1 MSDYAIPKASQVPW
15 YELDSTVTPRP
26 VNPMGAKGAGEA
38 GTIASTPAVG
48 KCGRR
53 CGAPS
58 RCRQYPNADDPGA
71 YLGGDERG
79 EIAAYWTRRNA
90 PAILTMKGKQ
100 KVYPTQFEYVRP
112 TSIDEAVAIL
122 AADPDAKVLAGG
134 HSLIPAMKLRLAA
147 PGTIVDIGKIEGLS
161 GVTSNGTITIG
172 ALTTYRGIIDA
183 DGFDGF
189 PVVQAATKQVG
200 DPAVRNRGTI
210 GGSLAHN
217 DPAADLTAVM
227 LALNA
232 SVTAK
237 GPNGARTIPVDDLFV
252 GLLTTSLE
260 TDEIITSVSIPQD
273 FAGAKQAYLKHA
285 HPASGYAVVGVAV
298 AITEKDGKVRV
309 GPHRRHRRTR
319 ICQTGYLCRERPDR
333 QGP

>member
-1 MSDYAIPKASQVPW
+1 
-15 YELDSTVTPRP
+15 
-26 VNPMGAKGAGEA
+26 
-38 GTIASTPAVG
+38 
-48 KCGRR
+48 
-53 CGAPS
+53 
-58 RCRQYPNADDPGA
+58 
-71 YLGGDERG
+71 
-79 EIAAYWTRRNA
+79 
-90 PAILTMKGKQ
+90 
-100 KVYPTQFEYVRP
+100 VYPTQFEYVRP
-112 TSIDEAVAIL
+112 SSIEEAVAIL

-147 PGTIVDIGKIEGLS
+147 PGTIVDIGKIDGLS
-161 GVTSNGTITIG
+161 GVKSNGSITIG

-232 SVTAK
+232 SVTAT
-237 GPNGARTIPVDDLFV
+237 GPNGTRTIPVDDLFV

-273 FAGAKQAYLKHA
+273 FAGAKQAYLKHS

-298 AITEKDGKVRV
+298 AITEKDGKVESARIGV
-309 GPHRRHRRTR
+309 TGAPEYAKRATSAENALIGKALDADSIAAAALLATDDLGELNGDVYASPEYRAHLVKVLTRRALTEAA
-319 ICQTGYLCRERPDR
+319 GL
-333 QGP
+333 